1 MNKVQI
7 RNCLKDTSV
16 ICLNFM
22 HALYSNSAVIYT
34 EEECKEKLIPYLYDL
49 QASKDIEDAYTRAQE
64 RHVIM
69 YPKYYKTP
77 SSANTL
83 TTENVLTNVFAMHHI
98 YNVNLYIKNN
108 FTINDP
114 TLLSNLIEMCH
125 PMDDAWGP
133 PDDPEDDDANTFLP
147 IYALIDAEMLPTITS
162 AKYSPS
168 ATFIKS
174 FKSELTKL
182 HEKLHSKVNILQK
195 KTINDLTFINFISSS
210 NYMLS
215 SATVVYSQI
224 HRERLSGNTLKKDQ
238 VISRL
243 YTEITRVP
251 TFRTYRAYKSST
263 AYVARYTLPA
273 HTPCYLHPSCK
284 KYPSSEPEGLLAP
297 HTCKITGITHL
308 KLPFPKKI
316 SGLETKTLEVYIID
330 LELLEFSFANT
341 SI

>member
-7 RNCLKDTSV
+7 RNCLNATS
-16 ICLNFM
+16 IIFLNFM
-22 HALYSNSAVIYT
+22 HALYSNSPVIYT

-69 YPKYYKTP
+69 YPKYYKDP
-77 SSANTL
+77 SSSNTL
-83 TTENVLTNVFAMHHI
+83 NTVFSMHHI
-98 YNVNLYIKNN
+98 YEVNLYIKNN
-108 FTINDP
+108 FAINDP
-114 TLLSNLIEMCH
+114 KILSNLIERCH
-125 PMDDAWGP
+125 PMDEAWGP
-133 PDDPEDDDANTFLP
+133 PDDPKDDDIKTFLP

-174 FKSELTKL
+174 FKSEITKL

-195 KTINDLTFINFISSS
+195 KTINDLTFINFISLS
-210 NYMLS
+210 NYTLS
-215 SATVVYSQI
+215 STTVVYSQI
-224 HRERLSGNTLKKDQ
+224 RLDIPDNIVKINHVL
-238 VISRL
+238 SRL

-251 TFRTYRAYKSST
+251 SFTTYTKYKSST

-284 KYPSSEPEGLLAP
+284 KYRGSEPDGFLAP

-316 SGLETKTLEVYIID
+316 SGLETTTLEVYIID

>member
-7 RNCLKDTSV
+7 RNCFNDASRNCLDTSIV
-16 ICLNFM
+16 GLNFM

-49 QASKDIEDAYTRAQE
+49 QASKDIDEAYTRAQE

-69 YPKYYKTP
+69 YPKYYKNP
-77 SSANTL
+77 STA
-83 TTENVLTNVFAMHHI
+83 NVLNNVFSMHDIHE
-98 YNVNLYIKNN
+98 VNLYIKNN

-114 TLLSNLIEMCH
+114 TILSNLIETCH
-125 PMDDAWGP
+125 PNEWEP
-133 PDDPEDDDANTFLP
+133 PDDHEYADAKTFLP
-147 IYALIDAEMLPTITS
+147 IYNLIDAEMMTTITS

-195 KTINDLTFINFISSS
+195 KVIQDLTFINFISSS

-215 SATVVYSQI
+215 SATVVYSQL
-224 HRERLSGNTLKKDQ
+224 HRETVSGNTLKKDQ
-238 VISRL
+238 VLSRL
-243 YTEITRVP
+243 YTEISRLP
-251 TFRTYRAYKSST
+251 AFRRYTAYKSST
-263 AYVARYTLPA
+263 AFVARYTLPA
-273 HTPCYLHPSCK
+273 HTYCYLHPSCRK
-284 KYPSSEPEGLLAP
+284 IPSSEPDGLLAP

-316 SGLETKTLEVYIID
+316 PGLETKTLEVYIID

>member
-1 MNKVQI
+1 
-7 RNCLKDTSV
+7 
-16 ICLNFM
+16 M
-22 HALYSNSAVIYT
+22 HAIYSNSAVIYT

-64 RHVIM
+64 RHIIM
-69 YPKYYKTP
+69 YPKYYKGP
-77 SSANTL
+77 SSKNTL
-83 TTENVLTNVFAMHHI
+83 TLTDVFSMHYIHE
-98 YNVNLYIKNN
+98 VNLYIKHN
-108 FTINDP
+108 FTINHP
-114 TLLSNLIEMCH
+114 KILSNLIERCH
-125 PMDDAWGP
+125 PMDEAWGS
-133 PDDPEDDDANTFLP
+133 PDDPEDDDAKTFLP

-195 KTINDLTFINFISSS
+195 KTIKDLTFINFISSS
-210 NYMLS
+210 NYTLS
-215 SATVVYSQI
+215 STTVVYSQI
-224 HRERLSGNTLKKDQ
+224 HRERLSGNTMKKDQ

-251 TFRTYRAYKSST
+251 RFKTYIAYKSST
-263 AYVARYTLPA
+263 AFVARYTLPA
-273 HTPCYLHPSCK
+273 HTPCYLHPSCN
-284 KYPSSEPEGLLAP
+284 KYSSSEPEGLLAP
-297 HTCKITGITHL
+297 HTCKITGITRL
-308 KLPFPKKI
+308 ELPFPKKI
-316 SGLETKTLEVYIID
+316 SGLETKTIEVYIID